1 MAQAVARI
9 GKNPT
14 CHTIQANITSF
25 FFFFKYICVDS
36 VAKLVEH
43 FYEKAYRNM
52 LIVPQVVARLVK
64 AAN

>member
-1 MAQAVARI
+1 MLWHRQLQGLEKIPHVI
-9 GKNPT
+9 LSKLT
-14 CHTIQANITSF
+14 LHL
-25 FFFFKYICVDS
+25 KYICVDS

-52 LIVPQVVARLVK
+52 LIVPQAVARLVK